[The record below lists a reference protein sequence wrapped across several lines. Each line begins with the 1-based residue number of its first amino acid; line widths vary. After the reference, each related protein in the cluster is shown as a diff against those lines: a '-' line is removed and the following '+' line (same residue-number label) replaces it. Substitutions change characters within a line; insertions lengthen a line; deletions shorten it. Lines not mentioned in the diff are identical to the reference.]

1 MRVGELGDVTQT
13 ATYRTAVGEA
23 IKPGDPGDS
32 EVVKRMSGRSRFPP
46 SMPPLATERIDESGL
61 AAVRAWIQ
69 ELR

>member
-1 MRVGELGDVTQT
+1 
-13 ATYRTAVGEA
+13 
-23 IKPGDPGDS
+23 
-32 EVVKRMSGRSRFPP
+32 VVKRMSGRSRFPP